1 MQQDSSGKEGGDRA
15 AAAVSHPSPRRR
27 RSLSPVGEHGDG
39 QTQHGSI
46 ERGDAASRMKQE
58 VPAVQRPMNRSD
70 HQDIF
75 GKRSSAA
82 EGLVDATLPKPAKGR
97 GANGDTGVTANNLD
111 LDFASVERASARMK
125 RNALV
130 KPAVVDEA
138 KQLQSPRA
146 HTAAAAH
153 ATAAAASAGARA
165 AGKTL
170 ISDDEGRA
178 LQRLMV
184 GPREEADG
192 FTQGHVKAPST
203 KGGAAEEHIGE
214 GAINAIDAK
223 AMDRLAR
230 QNDELRKLAEV
241 QRRELEVP
249 SLLSPSFCAACMLPL
264 ALMYATSHKMHHL
277 LAERGLIALVLIF
290 CVVWWLCL
298 SVCLSV
304 GLSVCLSI
312 CLSVCLSNYLSVCLS
327 VCLPVCLSICLYV
340 CLSVPCLCS
349 RLGAMCR
356 GGNAG
361 VAMSQQGRVQ
371 KQQQRLELH
380 RMLSML
386 CQTPGSAASRSGECA
401 GISMRLPR
409 CRLVARWR

>member
-1 MQQDSSGKEGGDRA
+1 M
-15 AAAVSHPSPRRR
+15 
-27 RSLSPVGEHGDG
+27 GEHGDG
-39 QTQHGSI
+39 QTQHGII
-46 ERGDAASRMKQE
+46 ERGSAASRMKQE

-82 EGLVDATLPKPAKGR
+82 EGLFDTTLPKPAKGR

-130 KPAVVDEA
+130 EPPVVDEA
-138 KQLQSPRA
+138 KQLQSKAALAHKAAVLSAQLANRPRA

-153 ATAAAASAGARA
+153 AIAAAASAGARA

-170 ISDDEGRA
+170 ISDDEGKA

-203 KGGAAEEHIGE
+203 KGGAEEGHIGE

-223 AMDRLAR
+223 AMDRLLR

-249 SLLSPSFCAACMLPL
+249 SLFSPSFVQL
-264 ALMYATSHKMHHL
+264 ASY
-277 LAERGLIALVLIF
+277 
-290 CVVWWLCL
+290 C
-298 SVCLSV
+298 
-304 GLSVCLSI
+304 
-312 CLSVCLSNYLSVCLS
+312 
-327 VCLPVCLSICLYV
+327 
-340 CLSVPCLCS
+340 
-349 RLGAMCR
+349 
-356 GGNAG
+356 
-361 VAMSQQGRVQ
+361 
-371 KQQQRLELH
+371 
-380 RMLSML
+380 
-386 CQTPGSAASRSGECA
+386 
-401 GISMRLPR
+401 
-409 CRLVARWR
+409 WR